1 MNSVSCLAR
10 LPFLEVVGGA
20 ESANPLITGLVL
32 LAPAPCP
39 QAVQGPTKSHL
50 ININSCL
57 VDRGSLGI
65 TENTSLTSVTREI
78 PKLGALYQGLG
89 TKTKCL
95 LLTIWQYHTKEWL
108 SIRWSLQFAVLST
121 TWLSTQPWG
130 WVSSATCRR
139 NHTVESLTAEKFLSA
154 FLTGMKQWKADRT
167 PHIRKI
173 EAYCLG

>member
-1 MNSVSCLAR
+1 MNSVSYLAR

-39 QAVQGPTKSHL
+39 QAVQGPTKSHF

-57 VDRGSLGI
+57 VERGSLEM

-78 PKLGALYQGLG
+78 PKLGALCQGLG

-95 LLTIWQYHTKEWL
+95 LVTIWQYHTKEWL
-108 SIRWSLQFAVLST
+108 SIQKPILFSLPCSPPLGCLLSPEAECH
-121 TWLSTQPWG
+121 LLLVRGIALLNPLQQ
-130 WVSSATCRR
+130 R
-139 NHTVESLTAEKFLSA
+139 NFRQHF
-154 FLTGMKQWKADRT
+154 
-167 PHIRKI
+167 
-173 EAYCLG
+173 

>member
-1 MNSVSCLAR
+1 MNSVSYLAR

-65 TENTSLTSVTREI
+65 TENVSHLCHSRNTKIRSSVPGIRDKDQVSTS
-78 PKLGALYQGLG
+78 YY
-89 TKTKCL
+89 
-95 LLTIWQYHTKEWL
+95 LTISHQGMVIYSVKPSVCRALHHL
-108 SIRWSLQFAVLST
+108 A
-121 TWLSTQPWG
+121 
-130 WVSSATCRR
+130 VSSALRLSVICYLSE
-139 NHTVESLTAEKFLSA
+139 ES
-154 FLTGMKQWKADRT
+154 
-167 PHIRKI
+167 H
-173 EAYCLG
+173 C